1 MLIFRSFLLGL
12 KILSS
17 VFERFSESLLALNQ
31 FAIFF
36 RSIAKSLPNLF
47 SDLLII
53 SSCMPLAK
61 WQTLHFFYCYTL
73 MPKRKSKC
81 RKTDHFGIL
90 HVIVLD
96 VLEVIDAKPLTDKNC
111 LWFPKYESNH
121 LFAGRYI
128 P

>member
-61 WQTLHFFYCYTL
+61 WQTLHFFTA
-73 MPKRKSKC
+73 
-81 RKTDHFGIL
+81 T
-90 HVIVLD
+90 
-96 VLEVIDAKPLTDKNC
+96 N
-111 LWFPKYESNH
+111 
-121 LFAGRYI
+121 
-128 P
+128 